1 MKAVH
6 PLLRERGF
14 IAMTAPLEE
23 FCDVVNDHVLNTES
37 SMVGIGTQRTGK
49 TTALRQLERQLK
61 STGQAAFFGAHVINT
76 EQRLLESRF
85 WRSFLEK
92 VSTDAHVEVRSN
104 YGAFVNAI
112 RAACDRNDNGRV
124 IIALDEAQK
133 LTRPMYDLLKQ
144 LHETLV
150 DLELQPFFLL
160 MAQPEMSLC
169 IEHLRGLLR
178 HDIVD
183 RFLAHTYRFRGNRK
197 GELGQL
203 LKHYDEATWPES
215 FAFTYTQHFAPTQW
229 NQGWRLQFE
238 AEPLWD
244 AFANLAREIGV
255 DAYNLEIGSKYVVK
269 ACLTILRSMQESQK
283 GASHQLL
290 RTAVENCGYA
300 QARQVVGDAEAAAR
314 HAVDVAVA
322 VRTRKPSVRRTGIRV

>member
-1 MKAVH
+1 MRPVH

-23 FCDVVNDHVLNTES
+23 FCNVVNHHVQNTES

-61 STGQAAFFGAHVINT
+61 NTGQAAFFGAHVINT
-76 EQRLLESRF
+76 EQRDLEPRF

-160 MAQPEMSLC
+160 MAQPDMSLC
-169 IEHLRGLLR
+169 IDNLRALLR

-183 RFLAHTYRFRGNRK
+183 RFLAQTYRFRGNRK
-197 GELGQL
+197 GELVQL
-203 LKHYDEATWPES
+203 LGHYDLATWPEPLGVS
-215 FAFTYTQHFAPTQW
+215 YTQYFAPTQW
-229 NQGWRLQFE
+229 KHGWRLQME

-244 AFANLAREIGV
+244 AFANLAQDIGV
-255 DAYNLEIGSKYVVK
+255 DTYELEIGSKYVVK
-269 ACLTILRSMQESQK
+269 ACLTILRAMQESEK
-283 GASHQLL
+283 GVSHQLL
-290 RTAVENCGYA
+290 KMAVENSGYA
-300 QARQVVGDAEAAAR
+300 QARRVVGDAEAAAR
-314 HAVDVAVA
+314 LAVDIAVA
-322 VRTRKPSVRRTGIRV
+322 ARARKPSVRRTGIRV